1 MRSISLPNRY
11 YKTIKLIEQKN
22 GKWKFDEQAKYFR
35 FLYNK
40 SVTKIIGID
49 PEGGPL
55 ISVGDIIS
63 GWQVKS
69 INAKSEITMVEV
81 DDVKTV

>member
-11 YKTIKLIEQKN
+11 YKTIKLIEHKN
-22 GKWKFDEQAKYFR
+22 GKWKFDEQVHYLR

-69 INAKSEITMVEV
+69 INAKSEITMIEV
-81 DDVKTV
+81 DDVKAI